1 MHCRGVRGRSKTKN
15 VRFSSDNLSASRSK
29 PCKDYH
35 ASSSSDHKSFG
46 ADRRRS
52 TGSGGEK
59 PRLIKCKFYKSIGDE
74 SSVERR
80 EFEIW
85 NGSLSEDN
93 GHERPDTFAISHS
106 LYTP

>member
-15 VRFSSDNLSASRSK
+15 VRFSSNNLSACRSK
-29 PCKDYH
+29 PCKDNH

-46 ADRRRS
+46 ANRRRS
-52 TGSGGEK
+52 TGPGGEK
-59 PRLIKCKFYKSIGDE
+59 PRPIKCKFYKSIGDE

-85 NGSLSEDN
+85 NGSLSADN
-93 GHERPDTFAISHS
+93 GHERPGTFAISHS

>member
-52 TGSGGEK
+52 VGFGGEK
-59 PRLIKCKFYKSIGDE
+59 PRPIKCKFYKSIGDE

-93 GHERPDTFAISHS
+93 GHKQPDTFVISYGP
-106 LYTP
+106 YTP